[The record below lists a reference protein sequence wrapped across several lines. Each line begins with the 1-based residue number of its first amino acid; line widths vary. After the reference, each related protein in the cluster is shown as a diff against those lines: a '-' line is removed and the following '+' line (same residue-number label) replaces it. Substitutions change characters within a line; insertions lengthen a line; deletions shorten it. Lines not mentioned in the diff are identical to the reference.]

1 LEAWQGVPPVLLYD
15 NLKSAVLERRGDAI
29 RFHPT
34 LVGFAGHYRYE
45 PRPVSVARG
54 NEKGRVERAIR
65 YVRDA
70 FFAARL
76 FNDLDDLNAHAEAWC
91 NGLAAERRCPE
102 ELGRSVREVF
112 PDEAPRLLPLP
123 DNPAPLLEH
132 VAVSVGK
139 TAYVRFDLNNYSVP
153 HTHVRRVLT
162 VLADPHEV
170 RVVDGGAVLAC
181 HRRSYDRGAQIEQA
195 DHVEALVE
203 QKRAP
208 VSTAPP
214 IAWSTPKPDPVDPRR
229 RTRRQSRCHHRRSDA
244 PAGAGRYQNEST
256 LITTNRAFGEWNE
269 VFANAACVVSL
280 VDRLV
285 HNAEIV
291 ASKANPI
298 ASRRAS
304 PEAARI
310 VLDGC
315 EHDGTLIAETDDECA
330 PRRCRPAR
338 ADQDAP
344 VRRGFPPPLTLLRI
358 PDNFDSFAMMPI
370 GWPTVSQVGR
380 NLIDPAQT
388 FKFVEDQKHKPRAAS

>member
-1 LEAWQGVPPVLLYD
+1 M
-15 NLKSAVLERRGDAI
+15 
-29 RFHPT
+29 
-34 LVGFAGHYRYE
+34 
-45 PRPVSVARG
+45 
-54 NEKGRVERAIR
+54 
-65 YVRDA
+65 RDA

-76 FNDLDDLNAHAEAWC
+76 FNDLDDLNAQAEAWC
-91 NGLAAERRCPE
+91 NGLAADRRCPE

-112 PDEAPRLLPLP
+112 ADEAPRLLPLP
-123 DNPAPLLEH
+123 DNPAPQLEH

-181 HRRSYDRGAQIEQA
+181 HRRSYDRGAQIEQV

-203 QKRAP
+203 QKRAS

-214 IAWSTPKPDPVDPRR
+214 IAWSNAEKPDPVAPRR
-229 RTRRQSRCHHRRSDA
+229 RTRRHHRRSDA
-244 PAGAGRYQNEST
+244 PAGAGRYQNKST

-269 VFANAACVVSL
+269 VFANTACVVSL

-298 ASRRAS
+298 ASHRAS
-304 PEAARI
+304 PEAAPI
-310 VLDGC
+310 VLGGC

-330 PRRCRPAR
+330 PVAAGLHGRIKTRRLD
-338 ADQDAP
+338 ADS
-344 VRRGFPPPLTLLRI
+344 RRR
-358 PDNFDSFAMMPI
+358 
-370 GWPTVSQVGR
+370 
-380 NLIDPAQT
+380 
-388 FKFVEDQKHKPRAAS
+388 